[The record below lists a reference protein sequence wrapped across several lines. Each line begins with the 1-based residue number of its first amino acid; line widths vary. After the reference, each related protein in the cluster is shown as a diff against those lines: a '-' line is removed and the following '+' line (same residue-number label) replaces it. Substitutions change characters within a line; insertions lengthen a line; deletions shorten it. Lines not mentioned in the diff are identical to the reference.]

1 MDIDVCVSVCICV
14 FVCLVGMPGH
24 LAAPLFH
31 EGLQEVADQGPQPG
45 NVAKH

>member
-1 MDIDVCVSVCICV
+1 MDNDVCVSVCICV
-14 FVCLVGMPGH
+14 FVCLVGLPGH